1 MHVFQ
6 YSRAR
11 TALSLLA
18 VVSVICLA
26 LFATVSTLRSARA
39 AAGPSITLTPAS
51 GPPTTAV
58 SITGTDFGANEQVT
72 ITFDGAGVDQASTSA
87 VGNFSSTFFV
97 SQSTAPGAHV
107 VQATGQTSGD
117 TAKARFLVR
126 TNWLSYDG
134 NISTTNIP
142 DTRFNQYENTINT
155 TNASQLQV
163 FWTATTTGIISSSP
177 AIVNGVAYIGG
188 QDGFVYAVD
197 AATGKI
203 IWTAATANHSP
214 IFSSPSVGNGDVYV
228 EDQGGTLYAFDARTG
243 VLKGQ
248 NAQIGND
255 GHNGVSTAT
264 GSGFSPV
271 VYKGKVYVTADSSL
285 YVFSADLSSVVTQAA
300 IGAYFSHASAIVN
313 GILYVASSDSMVHAY
328 KAAGCA
334 TPPCSDIWHTTTTG
348 MMYATP
354 SVANG
359 VVYAGGIDGKLY
371 ALKASNGAYLW
382 TAVTGGPIRSAAAV
396 ANGVVYVESED
407 GNLYAFNAGGCGNN
421 TCSPIWKASTGPLT
435 IPPPSAFDPDFLSSP
450 MVANGVVY
458 VGSGDSKLYAFDTVT
473 GNQLFVFQTGGPIR
487 SSPVVV
493 NGAVY
498 IGSYDGKLYAF
509 HLTGP

>member
-1 MHVFQ
+1 LKDDITAAFILKEGFFMHVLQ
-6 YSRAR
+6 HTRAR

-18 VVSVICLA
+18 VVSIVYLA
-26 LFATVSTLRSARA
+26 LFGTVSTLRSARA
-39 AAGPSITLTPAS
+39 ASVSAIKLSPAS

-58 SITGTDFGANEQVT
+58 GISGTGFGVNESVT
-72 ITFDGAGVDQASTSA
+72 ITFDGVGVDQANTSA
-87 VGNFSSTFFV
+87 TGDFSSTFFI
-97 SQSTAPGAHV
+97 SQSTAPGAYV

-117 TAKARFLVR
+117 TAKARFFVR

-134 NISTTNIP
+134 NITTTNIP
-142 DTRFNQYENTINT
+142 DTRFNQYENTINAA
-155 TNASQLQV
+155 NVSQLKV
-163 FWTATTTGIISSSP
+163 FWTASTTGIISSSP

-188 QDGFVYAVD
+188 QDGFVYAVN
-197 AATGKI
+197 ATTGAI
-203 IWTAATANHSP
+203 IWTAATANH
-214 IFSSPSVGNGDVYV
+214 VYI
-228 EDQGGTLYAFDARTG
+228 EDQGGTLYAFDALTG
-243 VLKGQ
+243 ALKGE

-255 GHNGVSTAT
+255 NHNGISTAT

-271 VYKGKVYVTADSSL
+271 INSGKVYVTADSTI
-285 YVFSADLSSVVTQAA
+285 YVFNADLSNVVTQAIA
-300 IGAYFSHASAIVN
+300 GAYFSHASAIVN
-313 GILYVASSDSMVHAY
+313 GILYVTSSDSKIHAF

-334 TPPCSDIWHTTTTG
+334 SPPCTDIWHTATTG
-348 MMYATP
+348 SIYTTP
-354 SVANG
+354 SVGNG

-371 ALKASNGAYLW
+371 VLKASNGAYLW

-407 GNLYAFNAGGCGNN
+407 GNLYAFNANGCGNS
-421 TCSPIWKASTGPLT
+421 TCQPIWKASTGPLT
-435 IPPPSAFDPDFLSSP
+435 ISPPSDFDPDFLSSP

-458 VGSGDSKLYAFDTVT
+458 IGSGDSKIYAFDAVT

-493 NGAVY
+493 NGVAY

-509 HLTGP
+509 HL